1 MTIKVTGI
9 RITTGV
15 REELNEFAAQ
25 AWRDG
30 TTSEAYTDIREDPTD
45 TIGEALRAVQEHFAG
60 EDDPVFADLCDLVN
74 RAAEEHARTP
84 DRTPQLDMANAEIE
98 RLATALQAERAAWQ
112 EASGADSPGHLTAAL
127 KARRA
132 RLTAELAARAPADAS
147 LEARAEGALKA
158 WRNNGSISDVA
169 DLRSWLAVVRAVD
182 ASRPDDPDMA
192 HLRAELQGA
201 IAEATAYA
209 KTIGLR
215 DAEIARLENESRPGL
230 SEEEAQRWGEMV
242 AAKLDKDVDYEAIL
256 AVEAMRLTRGD
267 ALPETQST
275 ATDAAIDAAV
285 AQAKHAREEER
296 VRALLAESPD
306 MGAIVQYQREH
317 ADRAWLLAQIR
328 AASAA
333 LVAAGI
339 PDDGR
344 PLAERIAGI
353 DKDIAAAVTREMQ
366 SRLDA
371 CPISRDRIAALQER
385 ARALPETSRD
395 ARLLIDDLLSEIQ
408 FNALNFS
415 DREDDLLSERDD
427 ARDGAKRADEE
438 RDAALRAAKVL
449 ADGGALGPVAN
460 DILDAAALLKRI
472 ADGERYPID
481 PTVDLNR
488 EP

>member
-84 DRTPQLDMANAEIE
+84 DRTPQL
-98 RLATALQAERAAWQ
+98 
-112 EASGADSPGHLTAAL
+112 
-127 KARRA
+127 
-132 RLTAELAARAPADAS
+132 
-147 LEARAEGALKA
+147 
-158 WRNNGSISDVA
+158 
-169 DLRSWLAVVRAVD
+169 
-182 ASRPDDPDMA
+182 
-192 HLRAELQGA
+192 
-201 IAEATAYA
+201 
-209 KTIGLR
+209 
-215 DAEIARLENESRPGL
+215 
-230 SEEEAQRWGEMV
+230 
-242 AAKLDKDVDYEAIL
+242 
-256 AVEAMRLTRGD
+256 
-267 ALPETQST
+267 
-275 ATDAAIDAAV
+275 
-285 AQAKHAREEER
+285 
-296 VRALLAESPD
+296 D

>member
-1 MTIKVTGI
+1 VS
-9 RITTGV
+9 
-15 REELNEFAAQ
+15 EEQ
-25 AWRDG
+25 KMDK
-30 TTSEAYTDIREDPTD
+30 TSEPTVRD
-45 TIGEALRAVQEHFAG
+45 EVIGFCGKSCGGDLH
-60 EDDPVFADLCDLVN
+60 PLIADG
-74 RAAEEHARTP
+74 AWSAEKCLKCNGSWWFQVPRKI
-84 DRTPQLDMANAEIE
+84 DEIE
-98 RLATALQAERAAWQ
+98 AAAGAE
-112 EASGADSPGHLTAAL
+112 
-127 KARRA
+127 KKRRE
-132 RLTAELAARAPADAS
+132 TELAPDAPGVPTAPTDAS

-472 ADGERYPID
+472 ALGTTVEHRCAD
-481 PTVDLNR
+481 PATVDLNR

>member
-1 MTIKVTGI
+1 
-9 RITTGV
+9 
-15 REELNEFAAQ
+15 
-25 AWRDG
+25 
-30 TTSEAYTDIREDPTD
+30 
-45 TIGEALRAVQEHFAG
+45 
-60 EDDPVFADLCDLVN
+60 
-74 RAAEEHARTP
+74 
-84 DRTPQLDMANAEIE
+84 
-98 RLATALQAERAAWQ
+98 
-112 EASGADSPGHLTAAL
+112 
-127 KARRA
+127 
-132 RLTAELAARAPADAS
+132 
-147 LEARAEGALKA
+147 
-158 WRNNGSISDVA
+158 
-169 DLRSWLAVVRAVD
+169 
-182 ASRPDDPDMA
+182 
-192 HLRAELQGA
+192 
-201 IAEATAYA
+201 
-209 KTIGLR
+209 
-215 DAEIARLENESRPGL
+215 
-230 SEEEAQRWGEMV
+230 
-242 AAKLDKDVDYEAIL
+242 
-256 AVEAMRLTRGD
+256 
-267 ALPETQST
+267 
-275 ATDAAIDAAV
+275 
-285 AQAKHAREEER
+285 
-296 VRALLAESPD
+296 

-472 ADGERYPID
+472 ALGTTVEHRCADPATCRLCQVPTAEID
-481 PTVDLNR
+481 PTADIMPPPNKFAVQEAPVWAQAFVEAFGATITTGTR
-488 EP
+488 ETTGLRPRPVVYAVITHGNVKAAREVIEQHVGADIEIHVEVRAEVPAGGAS